1 MTLMDDK
8 SHSNI
13 LQEEIGHSNLN
24 INQKLTYLC
33 SFLLNLPKTALFKK
47 QFMPITCQNSF
58 LARKFL
64 SKS

>member
-1 MTLMDDK
+1 MTLIDDK

-13 LQEEIGHSNLN
+13 LQEEIGHSNLK

-47 QFMPITCQNSF
+47 
-58 LARKFL
+58 
-64 SKS
+64 